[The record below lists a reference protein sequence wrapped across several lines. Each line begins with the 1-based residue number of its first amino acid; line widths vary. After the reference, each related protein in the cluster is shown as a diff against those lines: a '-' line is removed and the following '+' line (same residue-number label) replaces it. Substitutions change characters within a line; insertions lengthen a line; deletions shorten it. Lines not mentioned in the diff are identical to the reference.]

1 MTVADI
7 GPNSNRRQ
15 VACAVSDLQDDANL
29 VGSGDLAD
37 RIELLETSV
46 GSVDVTARDADLA
59 TAELA
64 IADLETSVGVVD
76 VTARDADLATAEA
89 TLADLAV
96 NGAIVA
102 GPTTLEGQLYLTAQ
116 LLRKTLTVAAG
127 PNSTTVNVAHGIT
140 TPTKIL
146 GVQIQLTNGTNHL
159 AFSQG
164 GMLADTNA
172 HSILVAIDGTNVSL
186 TSGAGGDYSLY
197 GGSIVLVYV
206 D

>member
-15 VACAVSDLQDDANL
+15 VAVAVSNLQDDANL

-37 RIELLETSV
+37 RLELLEASV

-59 TAELA
+59 QAELD
-64 IADLETSVGVVD
+64 IVD
-76 VTARDADLATAEA
+76 AQSDATDALANAATAQAAVDAVE
-89 TLADLAV
+89 LAD
-96 NGAIVA
+96 AIVA
-102 GPTTLEGQLYLTAQ
+102 GPTTLTNHLFLTAQ

-127 PNSTTVNVAHGIT
+127 PNASTITTAHGIT

-146 GVQIQLTNGTNHL
+146 QVLVQLTNGTNHL

-164 GMLADTNA
+164 GMLADTIA
-172 HSILVAIDGTNVSL
+172 HSILVAIDGTNVTL

-197 GGSIVLVYV
+197 AGSIVLVYV